1 MADFYG
7 ETVSSHWWGLLELA
21 VVEPVLVKLRVAAS
35 GRHSRICNVEASP
48 GETVSS
54 HWWGTLSTFS
64 ESTCSHDHNQSQ
76 LSAVRDTQLR
86 SQICGEA
93 EMSIF
98 SDNQVNQQYDYLY
111 HVIPLQEPHQS
122 LF

>member
-35 GRHSRICNVEASP
+35 EKHSWICNVEASP

-54 HWWGTLSTFS
+54 HWLGALSTFS
-64 ESTCSHDHNQSQ
+64 ENICSHHHNQSQ
-76 LSAVRDTQLR
+76 LSAVRDTQ
-86 SQICGEA
+86 
-93 EMSIF
+93 
-98 SDNQVNQQYDYLY
+98 
-111 HVIPLQEPHQS
+111 
-122 LF
+122 